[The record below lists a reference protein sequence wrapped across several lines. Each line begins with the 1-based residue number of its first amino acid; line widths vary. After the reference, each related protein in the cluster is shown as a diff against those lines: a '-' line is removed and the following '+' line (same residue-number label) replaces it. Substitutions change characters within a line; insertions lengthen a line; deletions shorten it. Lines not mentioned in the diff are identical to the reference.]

1 MTAVFLVVFSSRHWQ
16 LLSVGQLYTM
26 LLFRN
31 FCSYTEYTLMYPN
44 LTFLKWYTRYF
55 EKKKEVI
62 TALYYLSY
70 QWVSKLGHF
79 YLFIYFLNWYTIV
92 LGFPGGSVVKNL
104 PAKARCGCNLW
115 VRQISWG
122 RKSHGQ
128 RSLAG
133 YRSWD
138 HERVGHNLATK

>member
-1 MTAVFLVVFSSRHWQ
+1 MLLVVFSSRHWR

-55 EKKKEVI
+55 EKKRS
-62 TALYYLSY
+62 YYSFILFIIS
-70 QWVSKLGHF
+70 LGIKVGTF
-79 YLFIYFLNWYTIV
+79 LFVYLFFKLVYNCF
-92 LGFPGGSVVKNL
+92 GFPWWLSGKES
-104 PAKARCGCNLW
+104 ACQSRRCGYNPW

-133 YRSWD
+133 YRS
-138 HERVGHNLATK
+138 